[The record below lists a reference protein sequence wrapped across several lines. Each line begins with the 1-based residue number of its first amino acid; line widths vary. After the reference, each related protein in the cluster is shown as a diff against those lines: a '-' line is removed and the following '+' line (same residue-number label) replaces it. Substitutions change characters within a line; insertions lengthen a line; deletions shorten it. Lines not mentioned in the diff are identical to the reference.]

1 MLKKSKKNK
10 IIFLNAKKGSGKTI
24 LATALAYAQ
33 NKRVIWITPLKS
45 GYYPHSVDMQQNEVI
60 NHPKQYNF
68 FVVDAQGFAEKIQD
82 ILVFCKIY
90 KEPIFLVVDELDNY
104 VSSRLT
110 NANPLF
116 ELVNQGRH
124 YEIDMLFI
132 ARRNQDIPKSILT
145 NVDFFIC
152 GANNL
157 IENDLKYL
165 RDFLTNEELELLK
178 IFENGDFL
186 EINCNTR
193 ERRKIHLTQSCVNK
207 ILSFEK
213 NLIE

>member
-1 MLKKSKKNK
+1 MKRKENT
-10 IIFLNAKKGSGKTI
+10 IRFINAKKGSGKTI

-45 GYYPHSVDMQQNEVI
+45 GYYPHKVDLQNVDVV
-60 NHPKQYNF
+60 NHAKQYNF
-68 FVVDAQGFAEKIQD
+68 FVVNAEGFAEKISE
-82 ILVFCKIY
+82 ILLFCKMQ
-90 KEPIFLVVDELDNY
+90 KEPIFLVIDELDNY
-104 VSSRLT
+104 AGARLNNT
-110 NANPLF
+110 SPLF

-165 RDFLTNEELELLK
+165 RDFLSESEIELLRD
-178 IFENGDFL
+178 FQNGDFL
-186 EINCNTR
+186 AINCNTR
-193 ERRKIHLTQSCVNK
+193 QKQKIHLSKEVVKK
-207 ILSFEK
+207 ILDFEK

>member
-33 NKRVIWITPLKS
+33 NKRVLWITPIKN
-45 GYYPHSVDMQQNEVI
+45 GYYPHAVDMQQSEII
-60 NHPKQYNF
+60 NHPKQFNF
-68 FVVDAQGFAEKIQD
+68 FVVDAQGFADKIQD
-82 ILVFCKIY
+82 ILVFCKIH
-90 KEPIFLVVDELDNY
+90 KESVFLVVDELDNY

-132 ARRNQDIPKSILT
+132 ARRNQDVPKSILT
-145 NVDFFIC
+145 NVDFFVC

-165 RDFLTNEELELLK
+165 RDFLTSEELDLLK
-178 IFENGDFL
+178 EFQNGDFL
-186 EINCNTR
+186 KINCNTR
-193 ERRKIHLTQSCVNK
+193 ERKKIKLTQSCVNK

>member
-1 MLKKSKKNK
+1 MLKKSKTNK

-45 GYYPHSVDMQQNEVI
+45 GYYPHRVDLQGIEELK
-60 NHPKQYNF
+60 HPKQYNYF
-68 FVVDAQGFAEKIQD
+68 IASSDDFEKKIND
-82 ILVFCKIY
+82 ILDFCKEH
-90 KEPIFLVVDELDNY
+90 KEPIFLVIDELDNY
-104 VSSRLT
+104 VGSRLT

-124 YEIDMLFI
+124 YQIDMLFI
-132 ARRNQDIPKSILT
+132 ARRNQDVPKSILT
-145 NVDFFIC
+145 NVDFFVC

-157 IENDLKYL
+157 IENDIKYL
-165 RDFLTNEELELLK
+165 RDFLSRGEIELLAT
-178 IFENGDFL
+178 FGNGDFL

-193 ERRKIHLTQSCVNK
+193 QKRKIRLTQLCVNK
-207 ILSFEK
+207 ILSFQK

>member
-1 MLKKSKKNK
+1 MLKKSKTNK

-45 GYYPHSVDMQQNEVI
+45 GYYPHRVDLQGVEVLK
-60 NHPKQYNF
+60 HPKQYNYF
-68 FVVDAQGFAEKIQD
+68 IVSSDDFEKKIND
-82 ILVFCKIY
+82 ILDFCKEH

-104 VSSRLT
+104 VGSRLT

-124 YEIDMLFI
+124 YQIDMLFI
-132 ARRNQDIPKSILT
+132 ARRNQDVPKSILT

-157 IENDLKYL
+157 IENDIKYL
-165 RDFLTNEELELLK
+165 RDFLRREEMELLAT
-178 IFENGDFL
+178 FGNGDFL

-193 ERRKIHLTQSCVNK
+193 HTRKIRLTQLCVNK